1 MQPAKV
7 IVPLVLLVALATSG
21 CKEREASA
29 HLPERAVAGRS
40 TLGPGATGLAA
51 PGATGLPAA
60 VPASQPLAAAGI
72 AKNPAAPSGDQAPV
86 LSGTLEPHR
95 RSTLMPKVGGWVVK
109 VHVKEGDVVK
119 NGAPLV
125 TVDPAQYRLVMRQA
139 EAGHEGAK
147 VGLEATKL
155 EWDRHKALLAEKAVP
170 QGQFDMIDAKYK
182 GALVQLKA
190 AEVSL
195 DMARKALRDTT
206 VYAPYAG
213 VIIKKHVSEGDN
225 AAAMPPT
232 PLITMEETE
241 ALELRVQ
248 VPATDVERVK
258 DGDEVLI
265 HFPSGP
271 PDLKAKITRVVPTL
285 NPGTRTFSVIV
296 EIDNAA
302 NRLRA
307 GMFAEVRLG
316 VAAIP
321 KAPAGK
327 TAAPKKGA
335 AKNPGAGK

>member
-7 IVPLVLLVALATSG
+7 IAHLVLLVALASSG
-21 CKEREASA
+21 CREREVAA
-29 HLPERAVAGRS
+29 RLPDRPVVARAPIAAAPARAGAPVPTS
-40 TLGPGATGLAA
+40 PPSEPSGVTGAATGVAR
-51 PGATGLPAA
+51 GAD
-60 VPASQPLAAAGI
+60 V
-72 AKNPAAPSGDQAPV
+72 APV

-119 NGAPLV
+119 RGAALV
-125 TVDPAQYRLVMRQA
+125 TVDPAQYKLVLRQA
-139 EAGHEGAK
+139 EAGREGAK
-147 VGLEATKL
+147 VGLDAVKL
-155 EWDRHKALLAEKAVP
+155 EHDRFNALLAEKAIP
-170 QGQFDMIDAKYK
+170 QGQFDMIDAKHR
-182 GALVQLKA
+182 GAVVQLRA

-195 DMARKALRDTT
+195 EMARKALRDTT
-206 VYAPYAG
+206 ITAPYSG
-213 VIIKKHVSEGDN
+213 VIVKKHVSEGDN

-241 ALELRVQ
+241 LLDLRVQ

-271 PDLKAKITRVVPTL
+271 PDMKARITRVVPTL

-296 EIDNAA
+296 EIDNRA

-307 GMFAEVRLG
+307 GLFAEVRLG
-316 VAAIP
+316 ARAAAATR
-321 KAPAGK
+321 APGARGE
-327 TAAPKKGA
+327 ASKKGP
-335 AKNPGAGK
+335 AKKAGAGR